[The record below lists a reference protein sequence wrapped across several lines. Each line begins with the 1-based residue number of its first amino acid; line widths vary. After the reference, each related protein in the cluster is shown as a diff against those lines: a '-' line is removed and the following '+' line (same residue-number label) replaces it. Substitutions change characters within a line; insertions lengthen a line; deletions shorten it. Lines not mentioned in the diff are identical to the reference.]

1 MLNSKFKTTDMKLLN
16 KFTLPALAMVMLA
29 SSCWKEDINEGLPN
43 NEKTIVKLPQGED
56 ELYSFALDAAPGDI
70 VLDVLDVRR
79 DVKSE
84 KDLSATNI
92 IKIAPAPELIDD
104 FNAANGTSYELF
116 TDYELDASS
125 PFDGST
131 WNLTFG
137 PGDFAKA
144 IKIKF
149 DPSQLDF
156 SKQYAMAFKIQ
167 DAGGLAVS
175 ATKNQALVEIA
186 VKNKYDGVYVMTG
199 TMVDLANAAITGQY
213 PQEVALATVA
223 SNAVVMVPTDLGIP
237 GHLILSGG
245 SLSYYGSYG
254 PTFIFDPATDK
265 VTAVVN
271 AYGQPAG
278 NTRSAE
284 LNPAGLNQWN
294 AADKSMDVMYYMK
307 QPSVVPAAPN
317 IRVTFDEHF
326 EYKGPR

>member
-1 MLNSKFKTTDMKLLN
+1 MKLLN
-16 KFTLPALAMVMLA
+16 KFTLPALAMVMLT
-29 SSCWKEDINEGLPN
+29 SSCWKEDINEGKPN

-56 ELYSFALDAAPGDI
+56 EIYSFALDAAPGEI
-70 VLDVLDVRR
+70 TLDVLDVRR
-79 DVKSE
+79 DAKSE
-84 KDLSATNI
+84 KDLNATNI

-131 WNLTFG
+131 WDLTFG

-149 DPSQLDF
+149 DPSTLDL

-167 DAGGLAVS
+167 DANGLAVS
-175 ATKNQALVEIA
+175 ATKYQALVEIA
-186 VKNKYDGVYVMTG
+186 IKNKWDGVYEMTG
-199 TMVDLANAAITGQY
+199 TMVDLANSAITGSF
-213 PQEVALATVA
+213 PQEVQFVTA
-223 SNAVVMVPTDLGIP
+223 SANAVVMVPTDLGIP
-237 GHLILSGG
+237 GHLILSSG

-265 VTAVVN
+265 ITAVVN
-271 AYGQPAG
+271 YYGQPAG

-284 LNPAGLNQWN
+284 LDPSGLNQWN
-294 AADKSMDVMYYMK
+294 AADKSMDLKYFMK

-326 EYKGPR
+326 AYKGAR